1 MMLKPVNPTINLDRL
16 KVNGRIHRLARQLNI
31 MAEHQDDQPTLTS
44 EEFGL
49 IVYASTLE
57 EGIAGISDELSMLWE
72 VYVDQDPAKLTQ
84 DALRLRGNLTSLA
97 PAGASL

>member
-1 MMLKPVNPTINLDRL
+1 MMLKPVNPTINLDRV

-31 MAEHQDDQPTLTS
+31 TVEHEDDRLTLTN

-49 IVYASTLE
+49 VVMAPTVE